1 MLQVIKAHNC
11 VFQFSCFVNLI
22 RSQDIFM
29 DYISGGLGERII
41 LQYVTLVQDD
51 PRLDKL
57 FDATQGLLL
66 LLFGITIWLMG
77 DIWRRLVWVTLHYP
91 YAVFTLIRA
100 TFEVFLEMIAEL
112 KQKHAACSKCLD
124 REFTSVILSLAGD
137 LDNKSEYEQRRCYKT
152 IKDLLTDISIWAPIS
167 SDSVECTNGWVQNT
181 SHKFRGRAKLV
192 WRACAESF
200 LRKVRLVHSN
210 FVEALKPWFLPSK
223 HKCIRKAFTAKGPDG
238 EKGQPAPKKM
248 KLEEAEERTPRA
260 LSGLLCCK

>member
-1 MLQVIKAHNC
+1 
-11 VFQFSCFVNLI
+11 
-22 RSQDIFM
+22 M

-124 REFTSVILSLAGD
+124 R
-137 LDNKSEYEQRRCYKT
+137 
-152 IKDLLTDISIWAPIS
+152 
-167 SDSVECTNGWVQNT
+167 
-181 SHKFRGRAKLV
+181 
-192 WRACAESF
+192 
-200 LRKVRLVHSN
+200 
-210 FVEALKPWFLPSK
+210 
-223 HKCIRKAFTAKGPDG
+223 
-238 EKGQPAPKKM
+238 
-248 KLEEAEERTPRA
+248 
-260 LSGLLCCK
+260 